1 MKAKASL
8 LLGLGFALSG
18 SPVLAEQGGA
28 PATAVA
34 KLARTGEVSCEPAL
48 PYFCGNTHVSCSG
61 QTSIRTF
68 PFKLRAGAAHGWIDA
83 ASDPEG
89 MREQYR
95 RARLEW
101 DVGGAYVVFLPSP
114 AKGYIK
120 LHADGSYSFRHYA
133 QDIGAMSHGHCG

>member
-1 MKAKASL
+1 VKSKASL
-8 LLGLGFALSG
+8 VLALGFAL
-18 SPVLAEQGGA
+18 PCA
-28 PATAVA
+28 PALAGPGGVPMTALA

-61 QTSIRTF
+61 QTPIRTF
-68 PFKLRAGAAHGWIDA
+68 RFKLRAGATHGWIDA
-83 ASDPEG
+83 ATDTEG

-101 DVGGAYVVFLPSP
+101 DVDGAYVVFLPNP

-133 QDIGAMSHGHCG
+133 QDVGAMSHGHCG